1 MDKKKIALSFSR
13 SAENYDKFAALQ
25 RTLSKELIESLS
37 NVKMSPASVLDIG
50 TGTGGAAFLL
60 AAKFRDAK
68 IIGCDIAPGM
78 IMRAEK
84 NNTFKNVSFTA
95 GDAES
100 LPFDDKSF
108 DLVVSSTTFQW
119 VDDIEKAF
127 AEAKRVL
134 KPGGFFAFV
143 TFGPKTLSELKRNY
157 KIAFGN
163 EADHLHKFRNIRELQ
178 AILKDA
184 GFNVLKF
191 NTNTIREFY
200 ADFRA
205 FFKSLKGMGA
215 LNASP
220 YLPKGLKSRTKMN
233 SLIKYYEKNSR
244 IGDRVYATFESIK
257 VICKA

>member
-1 MDKKKIALSFSR
+1 MIKK
-13 SAENYDKFAALQ
+13 AEQ
-25 RTLSKELIESLS
+25 
-37 NVKMSPASVLDIG
+37 
-50 TGTGGAAFLL
+50 
-60 AAKFRDAK
+60 
-68 IIGCDIAPGM
+68 
-78 IMRAEK
+78 
-84 NNTFKNVSFTA
+84 NNHFKNVSFIA
-95 GDAES
+95 GDAEN
-100 LPFDDKSF
+100 LPFENKSF

-119 VDDIEKAF
+119 VNDIEKSF

-163 EADHLHKFRNIRELQ
+163 DADHMHKFWDIRELQ
-178 AILKDA
+178 AMLKDA
-184 GFNVLKF
+184 GFEVLKF

-200 ADFRA
+200 PDFRA

-220 YLPKGLKSRTKMN
+220 DLPKGLRSRTKMN

-244 IGDRVYATFESIK
+244 IGNRVYATFESIK
-257 VICKA
+257 VICRA